1 MCVMVCRPSVPVHTT
16 TDRSVSTLFAY
27 VTRRVLIS
35 VPLLVIAMYLVHV
48 GVSATV
54 DPRSDFNLCLPR
66 CQEGFDSIT
75 ETYALDTNIFLR
87 PFTYFADLFSGDG
100 LGFSSSVGEPVGEVM
115 RTRGWNTAMVAIPAF
130 LLGAVLSLLL
140 SVYSARRQYSVGD
153 YFFTGL
159 SFIGFA
165 MPSFVLALII
175 QVIFGVKLE
184 EWFGIKPFNTG
195 RKTGD
200 NFWEL
205 LRDITLPAV
214 SLAILGIAADSRF
227 GRSSM
232 LETLNQD
239 YIRTAR
245 AKGLTERT
253 VVWKHALRNGL
264 IPLVTLWA
272 LGFSALLSGSVV
284 TESIFSWPGI
294 GQTFL
299 RALGDSDLDLL
310 MAIVMFTG
318 VLTVIFNLIA
328 DVLYGVLDPRIRL
341 G

>member
-1 MCVMVCRPSVPVHTT
+1 
-16 TDRSVSTLFAY
+16 LFAY
-27 VTRRVLIS
+27 VTRRVLIAI
-35 VPLLVIAMYLVHV
+35 PLLVLAMYLVHV
-48 GVSATV
+48 MVSATV
-54 DPRSDFNLCLPR
+54 DPLSEFYICLPR
-66 CQEGFDSIT
+66 CQQGFDRI
-75 ETYALDTNIFLR
+75 EQQYNLDTNLFIR
-87 PFTYFADLFSGDG
+87 PFTYFADLLSGDFG
-100 LGFSSSVGEPVGEVM
+100 QSSSIGEPVVDVM
-115 RTRGWNTAMVAIPAF
+115 KTRGWNTAMVAIPAF
-130 LLGAVLSLLL
+130 ILGAVLSLLL

-153 YFFTGL
+153 YTFTGL

-165 MPSFVLALII
+165 MPSFVLALIL
-175 QVIFGVKLE
+175 QVVFAVKFE
-184 EWFGIKPFNTG
+184 QWTGFKPFNTG
-195 RKTGD
+195 RKTGE
-200 NFWEL
+200 NFFQL
-205 LRDITLPAV
+205 LRDVTLPAT

-245 AKGLTERT
+245 AKGLSERT

-294 GQTFL
+294 GQAFL
-299 RALGDSDLDLL
+299 RALGDADLDLL

-318 VLTVIFNLIA
+318 VLTVVFNLLA
-328 DVLYGVLDPRIRL
+328 DVLYGILDPRIRL

>member
-1 MCVMVCRPSVPVHTT
+1 M
-16 TDRSVSTLFAY
+16 
-27 VTRRVLIS
+27 
-35 VPLLVIAMYLVHV
+35 
-48 GVSATV
+48 VSATV
-54 DPRSDFNLCLPR
+54 DPLSEFYICLPR
-66 CQEGFDSIT
+66 CQEGFDRI
-75 ETYALDTNIFLR
+75 EQQYNLDTNIFIR
-87 PFTYFADLFSGDG
+87 PFTYFGDLLRGDFG
-100 LGFSSSVGEPVGEVM
+100 DSSSIGEPVVEVM
-115 RTRGWNTAMVAIPAF
+115 KTRGWNTAMVAIPAF
-130 LLGAVLSLLL
+130 ILGAVLSLLL

-153 YFFTGL
+153 YTFTGL

-165 MPSFVLALII
+165 MPSFVLALIL
-175 QVIFGVKLE
+175 QVVFAVKFEQWTGL
-184 EWFGIKPFNTG
+184 KPFNTG
-195 RKTGD
+195 RKTGE
-200 NFWEL
+200 NFFQL
-205 LRDITLPAV
+205 LRDVTLPAT

-245 AKGLTERT
+245 AKGLSERT

-294 GQTFL
+294 GQAFL
-299 RALGDSDLDLL
+299 RALGDADLDLL

-318 VLTVIFNLIA
+318 IITVVFNLLA
-328 DVLYGVLDPRIRL
+328 DVLYGILDPRIRL